1 MCIAAWVWEA
11 HPLYRLLLVFNRDEL
26 HDRPTEPVEWWGDG
40 GRKILGGRDGL
51 AGGTWLGCTRNGR
64 IAFLTNVRETCS
76 LPVPKSRG
84 DIPVKFLEGEMSPIE
99 FAEEVV
105 EQGDLYNGFNLVL
118 ADLRSKSMVFAT
130 NRGPVAI
137 ELVSPGLHFLSNGS
151 LDSPWPKCQRL
162 GKGLEE
168 LLDKHCA
175 KEVPTNQVVEQLM
188 RDTTKANRG
197 QLPDTGYGSDVE
209 FEVSSIFVDA
219 ELDMGHYR
227 TRSIYVVAVRGNMS
241 VSIFEEFLDGESW
254 KQMQVEYQ
262 IEESEK

>member
-26 HDRPTEPVEWWGDG
+26 HDSLWMVGDG

-84 DIPVKFLEGEMSPIE
+84 DIPVKFLEGEMSPME

-137 ELVSPGLHFLSNGS
+137 ELVSPGLHVLSNGS
-151 LDSPWPKCQRL
+151 LDSPWPNQQR
-162 GKGLEE
+162 
-168 LLDKHCA
+168 
-175 KEVPTNQVVEQLM
+175 
-188 RDTTKANRG
+188 

-219 ELDMGHYR
+219 ELDM
-227 TRSIYVVAVRGNMS
+227 VK
-241 VSIFEEFLDGESW
+241 SW